1 MSENEELFKQIKIL
15 KQEITNIKHICGLDR
30 SLKIKK
36 INEKD
41 ISNYCQYDFTREN
54 TANHLVARPKPYD
67 LVIINNS
74 QLNLEYTKKNEEDK
88 FPNNPSIPIN
98 CCACHTF
105 DRESCVQKG
114 AEPYVNCTSEYGPS
128 HPHPGSHLHLDLN
141 FNGTKGNIDEFFK
154 MRISLPKI
162 PDTMKIEHINYIEI
176 DINKMDGFYI
186 LTYE

>member
-1 MSENEELFKQIKIL
+1 M
-15 KQEITNIKHICGLDR
+15 
-30 SLKIKK
+30 KIKK
-36 INEKD
+36 INDKD

-54 TANHLVARPKPYD
+54 TANHLVARPKPYN
-67 LVIINNS
+67 LVIINKT

-105 DRESCVQKG
+105 DRESFPRPNHT
-114 AEPYVNCTSEYGPS
+114 PYVNCTSEYGPS
-128 HPHPGSHLHLDLN
+128 QPHEGCSHLHLDLN